1 MPCEHYKDALIEVGA
16 SGATPSGELYAHL
29 DACTSCRDAFVEE
42 QTLFA
47 AIDSGLHTAANTEV
61 PVSLL
66 PRVRARLDEAITTQR
81 HWIQPLGFASAGV
94 ALAFL
99 LLLIVRPHGNVPNNV
114 PKQTPAAPTPMAPAA
129 GTHIEISPSSIQV
142 ASTTPNLLH
151 TPRTS
156 TVKHSAA
163 SSHPEI
169 LVPPDEREG
178 LAQLVAMLNQ
188 HKDFAAA
195 FLAPRPEK
203 KDALVTV
210 DPLLISDLEIK
221 PLEGTETETSDGTG
235 ERH

>member
-1 MPCEHYKDALIEVGA
+1 
-16 SGATPSGELYAHL
+16 
-29 DACTSCRDAFVEE
+29 
-42 QTLFA
+42 
-47 AIDSGLHTAANTEV
+47 
-61 PVSLL
+61 
-66 PRVRARLDEAITTQR
+66 TTQR
-81 HWIQPLGFASAGV
+81 RWIQPFVLASAGV

-99 LLLIVRPHGNVPNNV
+99 FLFAVRSHGPAPNNV
-114 PKQTPAAPTPMAPAA
+114 AKETPAAPNPMAPT
-129 GTHIEISPSSIQV
+129 GTHKDISPSSVQV
-142 ASTTPNLLH
+142 ASATPNHLH
-151 TPRTS
+151 GPRTS